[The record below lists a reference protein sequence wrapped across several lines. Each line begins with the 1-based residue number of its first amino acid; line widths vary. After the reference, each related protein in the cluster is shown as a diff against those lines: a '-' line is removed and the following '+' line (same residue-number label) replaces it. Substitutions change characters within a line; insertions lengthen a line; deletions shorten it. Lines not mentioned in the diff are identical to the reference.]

1 MTQDLLKKLTQEWE
15 AVYRYGTREERIE
28 RAGKWLPYYRF
39 LCEQAA
45 NRSFDPASDPTGY
58 LATLVDEGIL
68 LPDDT
73 LLEIGAGTGEYALR
87 LAKHCKAVTALEM
100 NPAAIALMQKRA
112 AVHGIGNLNTV
123 CGLWEQYEPNELFDV
138 TFLSMCPAICNIEE
152 IRKMEAVTRRACC
165 IVTVLPGSYDF
176 HRRAMMRELELHPAG
191 MMTDGDR
198 YREILT
204 AIGRD
209 VRVFTTETV
218 SKYDVTLKDVLKQYS
233 IYFGIF
239 GISEQDAELY
249 LRSYFGR
256 NADNGVLHDER
267 RMRFALLTWNVN

>member
-1 MTQDLLKKLTQEWE
+1 
-15 AVYRYGTREERIE
+15 
-28 RAGKWLPYYRF
+28 
-39 LCEQAA
+39 
-45 NRSFDPASDPTGY
+45 
-58 LATLVDEGIL
+58 
-68 LPDDT
+68 
-73 LLEIGAGTGEYALR
+73 
-87 LAKHCKAVTALEM
+87 
-100 NPAAIALMQKRA
+100 
-112 AVHGIGNLNTV
+112 
-123 CGLWEQYEPNELFDV
+123 
-138 TFLSMCPAICNIEE
+138 
-152 IRKMEAVTRRACC
+152 MEAVTRRACY